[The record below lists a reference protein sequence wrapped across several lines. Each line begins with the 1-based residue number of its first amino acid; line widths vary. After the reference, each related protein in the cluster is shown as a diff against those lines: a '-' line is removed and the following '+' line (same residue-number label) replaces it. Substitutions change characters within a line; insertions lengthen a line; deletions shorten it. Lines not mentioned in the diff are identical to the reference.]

1 MKQKIDKIK
10 FIAALQVIAFLGCTL
25 FSGCAK
31 KTFTKNSELYST
43 DSVSVIERVRVDTI
57 TTKADSVYF
66 SIPVFI
72 DTCKS
77 LFKTPIRI
85 KSGKSDLKIE
95 LSGNNIKASCLCSAE
110 QLTIIAKDRE
120 IERLKT
126 QLTKT
131 TEAKQVQK
139 LPNWFTW
146 GVFSILGITVL
157 YIIFSVYRT
166 IKNRPK

>member
-1 MKQKIDKIK
+1 MQQNNNKELTRAI
-10 FIAALQVIAFLGCTL
+10 LQVLAFLACIV

-31 KTFTKNSELYST
+31 KTFTKNSELHST
-43 DSVSVIERVRVDTI
+43 DSVSIVEKVRIDTI

-110 QLTIIAKDRE
+110 QLTILAKERE

-146 GVFSILGITVL
+146 GAFSILGIT
-157 YIIFSVYRT
+157 IFGVYRT
-166 IKNRPK
+166 IKKK